1 MGHLH
6 TLGLTMTAYLQ
17 RLALWLALIATTP
30 AWAIPVSTAFTYQGR
45 LDDMGMA
52 VSGDYEIEVDLYDAD
67 VGGNLLDN
75 QSSSA
80 TVINGL
86 FQLYL
91 DFGYLGPDYRW
102 LEFRVRPISGGA
114 FETLSPRQLLT
125 VSPLSGTSLRVMPS
139 AIDSV
144 SIANGSI
151 LAEDIDNSQIQVRV
165 AANCPP
171 GQAIRAIDGAGNV
184 SCEVDDVG
192 GSGTIT
198 SVTPGNG
205 LVGGG
210 ASGNISLSAD
220 FGGSGFSNSV
230 SRVDHN
236 HHSQLWTGDSV
247 FGLEVRNGGA
257 TAIAS
262 ILGNSTTASGV
273 VYGVHGRSIS
283 PEGRGVFGTADSSTG
298 ANTGVFG
305 LSNSTSGTG
314 VRGVVSVNTG
324 STTGVRAET
333 FSPDGISV
341 SAENFAPTGDANA
354 VSARTSSSGGIAIS
368 ADASSTSGN
377 TVGVKA
383 NVRSPVGIGLWGIS
397 ETTEINGHGVVG
409 TGSTG
414 VQGTSSNPQGRGV
427 EGINFSSTGFS
438 IGVSGTSNSST
449 GAGVFGATLVLSGNN
464 YGVYGRSASPLGN
477 GVYGEAS
484 ADSGSAYGVWGKTL
498 STSGRGVYGQ
508 ASATAGVNYGVYGSS
523 SSASGFAG
531 YFQGNV
537 QVNGTLSK
545 SGGSFKIDHPLDPEN
560 QFLSH
565 SFVESPDMMN
575 IYNGNIV
582 TDDKGFARV
591 QMPDWFEAL
600 NQDFRYQLTVV
611 RSFARA
617 AIWEEMD
624 GNQFVIRT
632 DEPKVKVSWM
642 VTGIR
647 HDRWAEANR
656 IPVETKKTG
665 DQRGKYLSP
674 ELWGADA
681 DKALHSVA
689 EK

>member
-1 MGHLH
+1 
-6 TLGLTMTAYLQ
+6 MTVYLQ
-17 RLALWLALIATTP
+17 RLALLLALIATTP

-52 VSGDYEIEVDLYDAD
+52 VSGDYEVEVDLYDAD

-75 QSSSA
+75 QSSSV

-102 LEFRVRPISGGA
+102 LEFRVRPIGGGA
-114 FETLSPRQLLT
+114 FETLTPRQPLT
-125 VSPLSGTSLRVMPS
+125 VSPLAGTSLRVMPS

-151 LAEDIDNSQIQVRV
+151 LADDIDNNQVQVRI
-165 AANCPP
+165 AATCPP
-171 GQAIRAIDGAGNV
+171 GQAIRAIDAVGNV

-210 ASGNISLSAD
+210 ASGSISLSAD

-230 SRVDHN
+230 SRVDHD

-262 ILGNSTTASGV
+262 ILGDSTTASGI
-273 VYGVHGRSIS
+273 VYGVQGRSIS
-283 PEGRGVFGTADSSTG
+283 PEGRGVFGTATSSAG

-314 VRGVVSVNTG
+314 VRGVVSVNSG
-324 STTGVRAET
+324 NTTGVRAET

-341 SAENFAPTGDANA
+341 AAENFAPTGNANA
-354 VSARTSSSGGIAIS
+354 MSARTSSNQGIAIS
-368 ADASSTSGN
+368 VDASSTTGN

-397 ETTEINGHGVVG
+397 ETTDLNGKGLVG
-409 TGSTG
+409 EGSIG
-414 VQGTSSNPQGRGV
+414 VQGLSTKAQGIGI
-427 EGINFSSTGFS
+427 EGLNQSSTGFS
-438 IGVSGTSNSST
+438 MGVSGTSNSST
-449 GAGVFGATLVLSGNN
+449 GIGVYGGIASASGNN
-464 YGVYGRSASPLGN
+464 YGVFGSSPSTLGN
-477 GVYGEAS
+477 GVFGEAS

-508 ASATAGVNYGVYGSS
+508 ASATAGVNYGVYGST

-591 QMPDWFEAL
+591 QMPDWFAAL

-624 GNQFVIRT
+624 GNEFVIRT

-656 IPVETKKTG
+656 IPVETRKTS
-665 DQRGKYLSP
+665 DEQGKYLSP

-681 DKALHSVA
+681 DKRLNSAA
-689 EK
+689 GK